1 MPMISAAELATLWCL
16 PTDDIGT
23 RVERVMARWID
34 APAKAFVNAR
44 DASNLILG
52 QGKRSD
58 GSWAPIGLP
67 YADLRYVLH
76 ITAPMGRGKSEW
88 LRNMFQ
94 GLMNANAGA
103 LMLDCK
109 GTDLVNSSLP
119 LVPLS
124 REGDVTILDLGGT
137 TITGEDLRAS
147 MNLMSPTFGRSLGLK
162 FSQQASTVLGVFST
176 LDSKFDEAVGIKQ
189 FANMGMLALLEGEPK
204 ATMMHLIRFFGD
216 DDYRAEVI
224 SRVNT
229 MQVKDFW
236 DRRFPEMPDG
246 QKTSLAS
253 FERRLDQLLTFPEL
267 ASMLVAPGCSIDL
280 RKAMDNKGIVLAGI
294 RATEGQIASIAATL
308 LLTQMTLAALSRS
321 NVPEERRPDWPVV
334 IDEAQIVFGQNPG
347 MAPIIFS
354 QLRAFRIGTVVVH
367 QNLDQLANIMPV
379 LAGNAQ
385 NRVILGSEVMDAS
398 KYGADYGALGL
409 TKEDFINMPRF
420 EQQYIKLYGCGNLF
434 ASRMLPLATPL
445 DEGAPPPV
453 YVNWRTLKAPSS
465 GSRDGDID
473 GVIGRF
479 QQLAKVRWDE
489 AVQRLGQLC
498 LDNPAA
504 FDAYCARTRA
514 HRLYRR
520 QFILDNPGCVK
531 IDPDL
536 PADTAILKQKENRIR
551 FLSALGSGVPRLETA
566 ALQWA
571 LLMASREAGEVRKQR
586 AVAAEEARKAAKQ
599 RGSSRAKP
607 ETAVPSL
614 GGADPGAGGDT
625 RDTPVPAAGA
635 TGGLPPAEAERAK
648 RTHLA
653 DIPTLD
659 ELAAGRARRRSADDI
674 ALGLDALE

>member
-1 MPMISAAELATLWCL
+1 
-16 PTDDIGT
+16 
-23 RVERVMARWID
+23 RWID
-34 APAKAFVNAR
+34 APAKAFVNPQ
-44 DASNLILG
+44 DPSNLILG
-52 QGKRSD
+52 EGKRSD
-58 GSWAPIGLP
+58 GSWAPIGLH

-94 GLMNANAGA
+94 GLMNANAGC

-109 GTDLVNSSLP
+109 GTDLVNNSLP

-147 MNLMSPTFGRSLGLK
+147 MNLMSPIFGRSLGLK

-224 SRVNT
+224 GRVNT

-236 DRRFPEMPDG
+236 DRRFPEMPEG

-267 ASMLVAPGCSIDL
+267 AAMLVAPGCSIDL
-280 RKAMDNKGIVLAGI
+280 RKAMDNRGIVLAGI

-308 LLTQMTLAALSRS
+308 LLTQMTLASLSRS

-367 QNLDQLANIMPV
+367 QNLDQLSNIMPV

-385 NRVILGSEVMDAS
+385 NRVILGSEVLDAS
-398 KYGADYGALGL
+398 KYGGDYGALGL

-434 ASRMLPLATPL
+434 ASRMLPMAKPL
-445 DEGAPPPV
+445 DEGAPPRV
-453 YVNWRTLKAPSS
+453 YHNWRTVTAPPANSK
-465 GSRDGDID
+465 DKEID
-473 GVIGRF
+473 DAIGRF
-479 QQLAKVRWDE
+479 GELAKVRWDE
-489 AVQRLGQLC
+489 AVQRLGMLC
-498 LDNPAA
+498 MKSPAA

-514 HRLYRR
+514 HRLARR
-520 QFILDNPGCVK
+520 QFILDNPGCIR
-531 IDPDL
+531 IDPEL
-536 PADTAILKQKENRIR
+536 SEEQGILQQKDDRIR
-551 FLSALGSGVPRLETA
+551 ILSALGSGVPKLETE

-586 AVAAEEARKAAKQ
+586 EEAAAEAKKAARK
-599 RGSSRAKP
+599 GGSGGGVSSRSSNAKSEASSP
-607 ETAVPSL
+607 VVV
-614 GGADPGAGGDT
+614 DPGA
-625 RDTPVPAAGA
+625 AGA
-635 TGGLPPAEAERAK
+635 NTWDTISLDPPEVERAK

-653 DIPTLD
+653 VIPTMD
-659 ELAAGRARRRSADDI
+659 ELMANRGRRRDADDR
-674 ALGLDALE
+674 APGWES